1 VPRYKTA
8 AITWLAIYPTF
19 TLILELFG
27 DTSSK
32 LALPL
37 RTLVITA
44 ILVPVA
50 VYALVPALR
59 HLFAGWLTGSFPWPP
74 LRDVRDA
81 MPPAYRSGPTR

>member
-1 VPRYKTA
+1 VPRNKTA

-19 TLILELFG
+19 TLILEVFG

-32 LALPL
+32 LPLPL

-50 VYALVPALR
+50 VYALVPALQ
-59 HLFAGWLTGSFPWPP
+59 HVFASWPTGVG
-74 LRDVRDA
+74 RVRRTGERCRA
-81 MPPAYRSGPTR
+81 SP

>member
-8 AITWLAIYPTF
+8 AITWLAIYPTL

-27 DTSSK
+27 HTLSK
-32 LALPL
+32 LVLPL

-59 HLFAGWLTGSFPWPP
+59 HVFAGWLTGA
-74 LRDVRDA
+74 LRR
-81 MPPAYRSGPTR
+81 

>member
-1 VPRYKTA
+1 VPRYRTA
-8 AITWLAIYPTF
+8 AITWLAIYPTL
-19 TLILELFG
+19 TVILELFG
-27 DTSSK
+27 DTLSK

-59 HLFAGWLTGSFPWPP
+59 HLFAGWPTGG
-74 LRDVRDA
+74 RRVRRTSERCRA
-81 MPPAYRSGPTR
+81 SR

>member
-8 AITWLAIYPTF
+8 AITWLAIYPTL

-27 DTSSK
+27 DTLAK
-32 LALPL
+32 VALPL

-44 ILVPVA
+44 LLVPVA

-59 HLFAGWLTGSFPWPP
+59 HAFAGWLTGGS
-74 LRDVRDA
+74 
-81 MPPAYRSGPTR
+81 

>member
-1 VPRYKTA
+1 V
-8 AITWLAIYPTF
+8 
-19 TLILELFG
+19 FG

-59 HLFAGWLTGSFPWPP
+59 HVFAGWLTGA
-74 LRDVRDA
+74 LRR
-81 MPPAYRSGPTR
+81 